1 MRFGGNLKAM
11 VFRVCGKVLIAAR
24 FSQSSLGF
32 FVKHIAQTFEK
43 QQWKDEL
50 LVIARVNRAA
60 QQSRRTPKVVFELL
74 LIDAGIQ
81 ASKPSRL
88 RMAIS
93 LSSAAKAT
101 AALSRKR
108 FIASSTESVSC
119 SVFGST

>member
-1 MRFGGNLKAM
+1 M